1 MRKLLIISLL
11 AALGFFIAPS
21 SAQEENYTIKSI
33 GLDLSITSTNLIQTQ
48 VVGESSVRGAALAIL
63 ENGDY
68 LIGGGREGN
77 TIFLYQKSNKKLT
90 SLGTVF
96 SKSLRPNDARFA
108 ITDLLPLS
116 TNSNLALVLV
126 SYPRLGENKNCVQL
140 QVDLVAV
147 DLNSKSVKTQETWF
161 TSEPCVPISAVQ
173 HAAGRLERI
182 DQASAYLTVG
192 DFGFSEIANRKISG
206 DLSSIFKIS
215 KNRIEKISSGHR
227 NAQGILLFKDRYLL
241 ASEHGPRGGDEI
253 NFIKPGADYGWPLVT
268 YGEAYSSGD
277 YVVPRKTATHEGYE
291 KPMMYWVPSIA
302 PTELIQLPINSNWQ
316 RWSGQI
322 LMGTLREESLVRIYI
337 DNEFRPIAQDFIRVN
352 ERIRDLEVSSDGVV
366 VATTDSGKI
375 LEITP
380 VK

>member
-1 MRKLLIISLL
+1 M
-11 AALGFFIAPS
+11 
-21 SAQEENYTIKSI
+21 
-33 GLDLSITSTNLIQTQ
+33 
-48 VVGESSVRGAALAIL
+48 
-63 ENGDY
+63 
-68 LIGGGREGN
+68 
-77 TIFLYQKSNKKLT
+77 
-90 SLGTVF
+90 
-96 SKSLRPNDARFA
+96 
-108 ITDLLPLS
+108 
-116 TNSNLALVLV
+116 
-126 SYPRLGENKNCVQL
+126 
-140 QVDLVAV
+140 
-147 DLNSKSVKTQETWF
+147 
-161 TSEPCVPISAVQ
+161 PISAVQ
-173 HAAGRLERI
+173 HAAGRLARI

-352 ERIRDLEVSSDGVV
+352 ERIRDLEVTSDGVV

-380 VK
+380 AK